1 MNARWQ
7 GKAAVLPIGRC
18 EGSSGHAVVRNYE
31 LLSPRPRPHRQE
43 ISRGA
48 PCVTPGHSRDTVLGA
63 RLGRGVGLPV
73 AVRHCTNYARTCAR
87 RRGDAP
93 CNPRRSSPQRS
104 NAGEGHRRTASLRLP
119 LLAPS
124 LRQLLGP
131 PCAFPSPKR
140 GSHHT
145 RLELP
150 LDSAGTRRRPRP
162 TSFSERNFPGAP
174 TLAWA
179 VSHDSLLMSHDSV

>member
-119 LLAPS
+119 LLAPPCALLAPAARAS
-124 LRQLLGP
+124 LRLPLAETGVAPHAPRATLGP
-131 PCAFPSPKR
+131 WTVRAPADAPVQ
-140 GSHHT
+140 
-145 RLELP
+145 RL
-150 LDSAGTRRRPRP
+150 
-162 TSFSERNFPGAP
+162 SERNFPGAP

-179 VSHDSLLMSHDSV
+179 VSHDS